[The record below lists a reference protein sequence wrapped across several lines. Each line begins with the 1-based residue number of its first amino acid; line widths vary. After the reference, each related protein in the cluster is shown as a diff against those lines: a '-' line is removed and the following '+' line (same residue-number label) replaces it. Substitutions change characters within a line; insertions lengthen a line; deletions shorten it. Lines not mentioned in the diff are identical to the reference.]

1 MIKKSENS
9 KSQNMLDDKSAT
21 LMPNQKKDTN
31 IVNFINQSNFQT
43 IKYNLLNLIYNQ
55 RRCEEILGEG
65 VVGIVYTPQI
75 SKFEKISIKNKSI
88 FLPIAVKKAKTSDDI
103 IIELIKKKL
112 YIYSYNNLTIETIIL
127 AYINELWYKK
137 ISPNVPVMIDYSSCY
152 NDKNYVDKI
161 INERYGLDSSIEILL
176 TGLDQAS
183 LLYPYKYGT
192 IFSSTLNTLSELLH
206 YIFFSDNEG
215 QVKLPNNYICDIC
228 ELYDYIT
235 ISFIHTYNLLIKHNI
250 HVFDIH
256 FNNIF
261 IYWLSDKSYMG
272 DQNIGNIETIIYK
285 INNKMYKIKTFGFLI
300 KIGDFGS
307 SIVLPKKNIVILG
320 HATNIRTNYKFV
332 DELIK
337 YNFGLTQ
344 FITNARILPIKYL
357 KNIHLKSNEQ
367 ITFISKKI
375 ENMIL

>member
-137 ISPNVPVMIDYSSCY
+137 IL
-152 NDKNYVDKI
+152 
-161 INERYGLDSSIEILL
+161 R
-176 TGLDQAS
+176 
-183 LLYPYKYGT
+183 
-192 IFSSTLNTLSELLH
+192 
-206 YIFFSDNEG
+206 FFS
-215 QVKLPNNYICDIC
+215 
-228 ELYDYIT
+228 
-235 ISFIHTYNLLIKHNI
+235 
-250 HVFDIH
+250 
-256 FNNIF
+256 
-261 IYWLSDKSYMG
+261 
-272 DQNIGNIETIIYK
+272 
-285 INNKMYKIKTFGFLI
+285 
-300 KIGDFGS
+300 
-307 SIVLPKKNIVILG
+307 
-320 HATNIRTNYKFV
+320 
-332 DELIK
+332 
-337 YNFGLTQ
+337 
-344 FITNARILPIKYL
+344 
-357 KNIHLKSNEQ
+357 
-367 ITFISKKI
+367 
-375 ENMIL
+375 